1 MEHEPGVDRFQERR
15 IDRLLCF
22 PVNQGQSGD
31 LGEVA
36 EAGEVVFPV
45 VMPWLPMRM
54 MLVDPFRVMV
64 EPPVAVAPIMMVVP
78 VAIFQPPLVMGF
90 GPFGMMLPEPSRMVI
105 VPPVGVVPPVMF
117 VEVASFTMFVGA
129 RSMR

>member
-1 MEHEPGVDRFQERR
+1 MPSATCLAVYR
-15 IDRLLCF
+15 
-22 PVNQGQSGD
+22 
-31 LGEVA
+31 LGESTTECSAPWMSSITTPVM
-36 EAGEVVFPV
+36 VVFPV
-45 VMPWLPMRM
+45 VMPWLPVRM

-78 VAIFQPPLVMGF
+78 VAIFEPPLVMVF